1 MKKALIFGISGQDG
15 SYLAELLLEKGYE
28 VHGVVRRLSIIG
40 TKRIDHIIDKLKLHF
55 GDLTDELSLQ
65 KVLYEI
71 KPDEVYNL
79 AAQSHVRVSFDIPVY
94 TANVNALG
102 TLRILEI
109 IRCLLPE
116 CKFYQASSSEMFGKV
131 QEIPQ
136 TEKTPFYPR
145 SPYGCAKTFAFYATR
160 MYREAYG
167 LKTYNGI
174 LFNHESPRRG
184 DTFVTKKVVNGFT
197 KIKKGL
203 LQEIKIGNLEAK
215 RDWGYAKDYVNA
227 IYQIVQGIPEDYVVC
242 TGETRS
248 VRELVESVAKHNGFE
263 IVWKYKGKK
272 EIGIDK
278 KTGKTLIRIDENY
291 YRPAE
296 VDLLQGYCG
305 KLEKAIDWKRTI
317 SFDDLVKLMVEESWK
332 EHKLNKV
339 YIKRI

>member
-15 SYLAELLLEKGYE
+15 SYLAELLLEEGYE

-65 KVLYEI
+65 KIITDV
-71 KPDEVYNL
+71 KPDEIYNL
-79 AAQSHVRVSFDIPVY
+79 AAQSQVRVSFDIPVY

-102 TLRILEI
+102 ALRILEI
-109 IRCLLPE
+109 IRCSLSE
-116 CKFYQASSSEMFGKV
+116 CKYYQASSSEMFGKV

-136 TEKTPFYPR
+136 TEKTPLYPR

-167 LKTYNGI
+167 MKTYNGI

-184 DTFVTKKVVNGFT
+184 DTFVTKKIVNGFA
-197 KIKKGL
+197 KIKNGKLGH
-203 LQEIKIGNLEAK
+203 IKIGNLEAK
-215 RDWGYAKDYVNA
+215 RDWGYAGDYVNA
-227 IYQIVQGIPEDYVVC
+227 IYQMVQKEPDDYVVC

-248 VRELVESVAKHNGFE
+248 VRELIERVAKYNGFE
-263 IVWKYKGKK
+263 IIWKHKGNK

-278 KTGKTLIRIDENY
+278 TSGRKLIRIDKSY

-305 KLEKAIDWKRTI
+305 KLERSINWHRTL
-317 SFDDLVKLMVEESWK
+317 SFDDLIKLMVEESWK
-332 EHKLNKV
+332 ENK
-339 YIKRI
+339 